1 MTACEITTCF
11 HVECGRAV
19 TQIFTHTFISSA
31 IICFQASCYKSRG
44 IPLHPVKFNA
54 VFIGMWIHNADSIFY
69 FSVSQRRI
77 RIGHDR
83 NIKRVV
89 MNIQL

>member
-31 IICFQASCYKSRG
+31 IICYQASCYKSRG
-44 IPLHPVKFNA
+44 NPLHPVKFCA
-54 VFIGMWIHNADSIFY
+54 VLIGVWIPNADSKLY
-69 FSVSQRRI
+69 FLVSQLRN

-83 NIKRVV
+83 NITRVV